1 MKKSLYVLSAL
12 LCLVIFISCGK
23 TEKNNLTAKPT
34 SNSKQMD
41 KNVYGIKVKDI
52 DGKDVDLSEYK
63 GKVLMIVN
71 VASKCGN
78 TPQYES
84 LEKLYSSYKS
94 KGFEIL
100 AFPCND
106 FGGQEP
112 GTNEEIK
119 QFCTSTYNVDFRLFD
134 KVKVLGDDKSKL
146 YEKLTT
152 TAEPAGDV
160 KWNFE
165 KFIID
170 KNGNIVKRVGSK
182 VNPMTEDV
190 VKTIEEEL
198 SKS

>member
-1 MKKSLYVLSAL
+1 MKKIFYALTILTGFIVL
-12 LCLVIFISCGK
+12 ISCNK
-23 TEKNNLTAKPT
+23 TEKINTTST
-34 SNSKQMD
+34 SNTTTNKKQMD
-41 KNVYGIKVKDI
+41 KNVYGIKVKDM

-78 TPQYES
+78 TPQYAS
-84 LEKLYSSYKS
+84 LEKLYENYKG

-100 AFPCND
+100 GFPCND

-112 GTNEEIK
+112 GTNDEIK
-119 QFCTSTYNVDFRLFD
+119 SFCKDNYNVSFRLFD

-146 YEKLTT
+146 YDKLTT
-152 TAEPAGDV
+152 AADPSGDV

-170 KNGNIVKRVGSK
+170 KNGNIVKRVGNR
-182 VNPMTEDV
+182 VDPMSEDV
-190 VKTIEEEL
+190 VKAIEEQL
-198 SKS
+198 